1 MRDLTKSLKPRGN
14 VFFDRFESSAQNMV
28 TAADLLEEM
37 LGDFPARGDLAQ
49 EILECEH
56 EGDRITHD
64 LERLLN
70 TTFVTP
76 MDRNDILELTSSIDD
91 VVDFTEEVADFLGL
105 YQVPAVRPD
114 ARQLAAVLAAACR
127 QLALAIVG
135 LRSVADVS
143 EHVVEVHRL
152 ENEGDRIF
160 RAAVAALFSSGAD
173 TLDIVRWKDVLERLE
188 NAVDATER
196 AASII
201 EGVVLKGS

>member
-14 VFFDRFESSAQNMV
+14 VFFERFESSAQNMV
-28 TAADLLEEM
+28 KAAELLEEM
-37 LGDFPARGDLAQ
+37 LDDFPARGDLAH

-64 LERLLN
+64 LVRLLN

-76 MDRNDILELTSSIDD
+76 MDRDDILELASSIDD

-105 YQVPAVRPD
+105 YQVPTVRPD

-127 QLALAIVG
+127 QLAVAIVG
-135 LRSVADVS
+135 LRTVADVS
-143 EHVVEVHRL
+143 EQVVEVHRL

-201 EGVVLKGS
+201 EGVVLKSS